1 MDVTTLPIA
10 PIGATAILA
19 VAVLML
25 LRGLLIPR
33 SIHEDRMRDKDS
45 TIANLQKTNTEL
57 LAQNS
62 ALLRVGYTTE
72 KVLVSLHEA
81 AHGVRDEG
89 GHDEVASP

>member
-1 MDVTTLPIA
+1 MDITALPIA

-19 VAVLML
+19 IAVLML
-25 LRGLLIPR
+25 LKGALIPR
-33 SIHEDRMRDKDS
+33 SIHEDRMRDKDQ
-45 TIANLQKTNTEL
+45 TIGNLQKTNAEL
-57 LAQNS
+57 LAQNT

-81 AHGVRDEG
+81 ATSRNEG